1 MVEHVAQAGI
11 PYDRAA
17 AAHHRKTDE
26 LIMMLAK
33 PYEVDP

>member
-17 AAHHRKTDE
+17 AAHIARADVLHRS
-26 LIMMLAK
+26 L
-33 PYEVDP
+33 